1 LIASLSVEGYILLD
15 YKTDRIEPGAGEVL
29 KERYS
34 VQMMLY
40 ARAVE
45 TILRKPV
52 FEKYLY
58 SFSLGEAVRL

>member
-1 LIASLSVEGYILLD
+1 LLD
-15 YKTDRIEPGAGEVL
+15 YKTDRINPGAGDVL
-29 KERYS
+29 KERYN

-52 FEKYLY
+52 REKYIY